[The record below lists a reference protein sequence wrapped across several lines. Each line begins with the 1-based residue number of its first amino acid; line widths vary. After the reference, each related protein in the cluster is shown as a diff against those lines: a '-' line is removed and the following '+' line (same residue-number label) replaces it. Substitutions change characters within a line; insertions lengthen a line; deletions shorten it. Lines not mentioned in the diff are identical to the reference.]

1 MYKVRVLVI
10 VLSVFGCVLLNSSVT
25 PAQIRTVLVSPV
37 PGNPVASGTAL
48 QNALAGISS
57 PSDTNRWLLKIEPG
71 VYDLQSGSLQMRPW
85 VDVEGSGIGLT
96 TIRSSTTTIIGASN
110 TELRMLTVE
119 AIGNP
124 VGNPGNTIIAMF
136 NENANPRVYRVKF
149 VTQTTNSEAW
159 GMRNFSSAPKIEECE
174 FNVSGGIFVVHGV
187 TFVNFISTGARS
199 SILRSRIAVS
209 GQGTNYGV
217 YMIGGQTLTEM
228 QSTRI
233 DVVGGVATYGIF
245 SSPGGWQGSEA
256 LSLRDVVISS
266 AGGSQSSV
274 GISLAE
280 GTTVGLDIYNSKI
293 WGHVSP
299 FTIGIYQGG
308 NIQPV
313 GVRFSSIVGFTK
325 TLQSAGNVT
334 IGWTDL
340 IGGPVTVSG
349 WVGCTALGDEMG
361 VFYPNSCPP

>member
-1 MYKVRVLVI
+1 MYKIRVLVI

-25 PAQIRTVLVSPV
+25 SAQIRTVLVSPV

-48 QNALAGISS
+48 QSALAGISS
-57 PSDTNRWLLKIEPG
+57 PSATNRWLLKIEPG
-71 VYDLQSGSLQMRPW
+71 IYDIQSGSLQMRPW
-85 VDVEGSGIGLT
+85 VDVEGSGTNLT
-96 TIRSSTTTIIGASN
+96 TIRSTGTTIIGASD

-124 VGNPGNTIIAMF
+124 GSQVIAMF

-159 GMRNFSSAPKIEECE
+159 GMRNWSSAPKIEECE
-174 FNVSGGIFVVHGV
+174 FSVSGGIFLVHGV

-199 SILRSRIAVS
+199 SIVRSHITVS
-209 GQGTNYGV
+209 GEGTNYGV
-217 YMIGGQTLTEM
+217 YMVGGQTLTEM
-228 QSTRI
+228 QNTRI
-233 DVVGGVATYGIF
+233 DVIGGSATYGIF

-256 LSLRDVVISS
+256 LALRDVVINS
-266 AGGSQSSV
+266 AGGSQNSA
-274 GISLAE
+274 GISLSE

-293 WGHVSP
+293 WGHVAP
-299 FTIGIYQGG
+299 TTIGILQGG
-308 NIQPV
+308 NIPV

-325 TLQSAGNVT
+325 TLQSAGNVS

-349 WVGCTALGDEMG
+349 WLGCIGVGDEMG
-361 VFYPNSCPP
+361 VFYPNSCPQ